1 MKKRK
6 FETASLECSLDEN
19 GEVSVE
25 ISGTGISVAIIM
37 IEIMKSLQHDSVPVM
52 DIAMIA
58 HLAANDEDYYSLVKE
73 FYHEYGHNGAS
84 LASAIE
90 PELLKNTAKYKFE
103 EEEES
108 KK

>member
-6 FETASLECSLDEN
+6 VETASLECSLDEN

-37 IEIMKSLQHDSVPVM
+37 IEIMKSLQHDGVPVM

-58 HLAANDEDYYSLVKE
+58 HLAAKDEDYYDLVKE
-73 FYHEYGHNGAS
+73 FYHEYGHHGAS
-84 LASAIE
+84 LAAAVE
-90 PELLKNTAKYKFE
+90 LELLKETAKFKFK
-103 EEEES
+103 EES

>member
-6 FETASLECSLDEN
+6 VETALLECGLDEN
-19 GEVSVE
+19 GEVSIE

-58 HLAANDEDYYSLVKE
+58 HIAAKDEDYYSLVKD
-73 FYHEYGHNGAS
+73 FYHEYGHHGAS
-84 LASAIE
+84 LAAAME
-90 PELLKNTAKYKFE
+90 LELLKETAKFKFK
-103 EEEES
+103 EES